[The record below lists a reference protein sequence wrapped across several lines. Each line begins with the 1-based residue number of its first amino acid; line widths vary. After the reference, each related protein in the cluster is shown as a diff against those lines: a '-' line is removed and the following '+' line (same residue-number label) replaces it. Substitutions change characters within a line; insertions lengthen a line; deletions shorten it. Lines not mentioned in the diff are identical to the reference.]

1 MSVTPVPWT
10 EVDRGILVRQS
21 RAYAMNSV
29 VLTDPEHTLIV
40 DPGVLPSELD
50 DLARETARHFT
61 EAHTLIFTHGD
72 WDHVL
77 GRPWW
82 PRAAT
87 LAHDRFAEEIRRKSA
102 SIRSEAEAQAAREG
116 ESWERGFDPFV
127 PDEAVSGLRFTKLGP
142 WRVVF
147 RDAFGHSPSMLTIH
161 LPERRLLIA
170 ADLLSDIEIPMIEDS
185 WQAYRRTLAELEPLA
200 AHGAIETV
208 IPGHGSIARD
218 AGEVMRRLRKDL
230 DYLDELVRRVGE
242 ARAAQMSL
250 EQATAALQTMDYLGK
265 DAPDAMNDVHA
276 KNVAVVWRE
285 PLAAKSARKSE
296 PMRARPARQPRGFS
310 TNGN

>member
-1 MSVTPVPWT
+1 VIVPTGAWT
-10 EVDRGILVRQS
+10 EAGAGIRVRQS
-21 RAYAMNSV
+21 KAYAMNSV
-29 VLTDPEHTLIV
+29 VLADPEHTLIV

-50 DLARETARHFT
+50 DLARAAPESGAETL
-61 EAHTLIFTHGD
+61 TLIFTHGD

-82 PRAAT
+82 PRATT
-87 LAHDRFAEEIRRKSA
+87 LAHDQFAAEVRHKSA
-102 SIRSEAEAQAAREG
+102 TILSEARAQAEREG
-116 ESWERGFDPFV
+116 ETWERGFVPFA

-185 WQAYRRTLAELEPLA
+185 WQAYHRTLAELEPLA

-208 IPGHGSIARD
+208 IPGHGSIADGRD
-218 AGEVMRRLRKDL
+218 AVVARIERDL
-230 DYLDELVRRVGE
+230 GYLDALERRVNE
-242 ARAAQMSL
+242 ARSRGLDLQS
-250 EQATAALQTMDYLGK
+250 TAAALADMDYLGK
-265 DAPDAMNDVHA
+265 DAAYAMNEVHA
-276 KNVAVVWRE
+276 RNVAVVYRE
-285 PLAAKSARKSE
+285 PKTAKAAK
-296 PMRARPARQPRGFS
+296 PARPKPSKPLGFS
-310 TNGN
+310 INGN